1 MLKGKIV
8 SQQVQMLLE
17 RMDMHPKEFAR
28 AGHLGIGSMSKWGYI
43 LESGEF
49 NLLEKTL
56 LRHKFR
62 QLRRKVTQQEI
73 MSIILTGR
81 IDIEEEDKLAPVFS
95 TTGRF
100 GPFGSRM
107 KTMVDISEDAE
118 GNITEHVTHRKI

>member
-1 MLKGKIV
+1 MFKDKIV
-8 SQQVQMLLE
+8 SQQVRMLLD

-28 AGHLGIGSMSKWGYI
+28 AGHLGIGSTTKWDYI
-43 LESGEF
+43 LTSGGF
-49 NLLEKTL
+49 NVIEKALLKRKL
-56 LRHKFR
+56 R

-73 MSIILTGR
+73 MSLILTGR
-81 IDIEEEDKLAPVFS
+81 IELEEEDNVAPIFS

-100 GPFGSRM
+100 GPFVPRM